1 MSEILVSQVMPV
13 VQFGT
18 YKLKGEDC
26 YRSVRGALESGYRG
40 LDTAS
45 VYDNEKEV
53 GRAILDSGVPR
64 DQVREATATASL
76 SFFSCKR
83 IFLSS
88 LLLKQVVSLHSTQ
101 S

>member
-1 MSEILVSQVMPV
+1 MRTITPSQRIFISICLLVSQVMPV

-53 GRAILDSGVPR
+53 GRAVLDSGVPR
-64 DQVREATATASL
+64 EQVGAL
-76 SFFSCKR
+76 
-83 IFLSS
+83 
-88 LLLKQVVSLHSTQ
+88 
-101 S
+101 

>member
-1 MSEILVSQVMPV
+1 MSEILVCQVMPV

-64 DQVREATATASL
+64 DQVGEATATAFL

-88 LLLKQVVSLHSTQ
+88 LK
-101 S
+101 

>member
-26 YRSVRGALESGYRG
+26 YRSVRGALEAGYRG

-53 GRAILDSGVPR
+53 GRAVLDSGVPR
-64 DQVREATATASL
+64 DQVGNHSNQDLSAMFDEAS
-76 SFFSCKR
+76 
-83 IFLSS
+83 I
-88 LLLKQVVSLHSTQ
+88 
-101 S
+101 